1 MYVCIYICIYMY
13 TFKWCISIYTHI
25 YKHRYIHIIHVQS
38 GWRMGVR
45 AWRDVWHHSCP
56 PCTYPGDLKICLILS
71 KYFHRASGTETPFG
85 IGVSMVGKETLYG
98 RFPSPISPNTT
109 LPGIDGSTPQKWTVW
124 GRQALIQLLGS
135 ADERCGQV
143 ASFLHFPQLSHIS
156 MNSQPNLPSFWLHI
170 VTTTCSTVSYSQG
183 VGNLESKHF

>member
-1 MYVCIYICIYMY
+1 LVHCEVAYSVYVCVCIYICIHVY
-13 TFKWCISIYTHI
+13 TCIHLNDVYLYI
-25 YKHRYIHIIHVQS
+25 YKHRYIHIIHVQY

-85 IGVSMVGKETLYG
+85 IGVSMVGKEALSG
-98 RFPSPISPNTT
+98 RFPSPTSPNTT
-109 LPGIDGSTPQKWTVW
+109 LPQKWTVW

-156 MNSQPNLPSFWLHI
+156 MNSQPNLPSF
-170 VTTTCSTVSYSQG
+170 
-183 VGNLESKHF
+183 